1 MNTKNFRSGFT
12 LVEMLV
18 VIGIIAVLTAATIG
32 GYSKITATAEKTKC
46 RELVSNTAVALTS
59 YYQRNGA
66 WPRILLKE
74 GKSDGELTEETAFP
88 LKDYMSLNADTDTN
102 KLKGLDQFGI
112 VTPWATEVIKR
123 RGSKAALTDKVPS
136 GGTIKDHI
144 LHYALD
150 LDGDGIIENA
160 SIGGENLS
168 VRATAIVWCC
178 GKDGVMET
186 YTRGL
191 RKDDIYSWTKG
202 QTQDVK

>member
-1 MNTKNFRSGFT
+1 MKKAFT

-46 RELVSNTAVALTS
+46 RELVSNVAIAMTT
-59 YYQRNGA
+59 YFQRNGA
-66 WPRILLKE
+66 WPSILVKN
-74 GKSDGELTEETAFP
+74 GKTDGELDENVAYA
-88 LKDYMSLNADTDTN
+88 LKDYISLNADTN
-102 KLKGLDQFGI
+102 AQKLKGLDKFGI

-123 RGSKAALTDKVPS
+123 RGSSAAVTDKVPS
-136 GGTIKDHI
+136 GGSIKDHI
-144 LHYALD
+144 LHYAID

-160 SIGGENLS
+160 SVGGEGVS

-178 GKDGVMET
+178 GKDGIIEA

-191 RKDDIYSWTKG
+191 RKDDIHSWTKG

>member
-1 MNTKNFRSGFT
+1 MKKAFT

-46 RELVSNTAVALTS
+46 RELVSNVAIAMTT
-59 YYQRNGA
+59 YFQRNGA
-66 WPRILLKE
+66 WPSILVKN
-74 GKSDGELTEETAFP
+74 GKTDGELDENVAYA
-88 LKDYMSLNADTDTN
+88 LKDYISLNADTN
-102 KLKGLDQFGI
+102 AQKLKGLDKFGI

-123 RGSKAALTDKVPS
+123 RGSSAAVTDKVPS
-136 GGTIKDHI
+136 GGLIKDHI
-144 LHYALD
+144 LHYAID

-160 SIGGENLS
+160 SVGGESVS

-178 GKDGVMET
+178 GKDGIIEA

-191 RKDDIYSWTKG
+191 RKDDIHSWTKG

>member
-1 MNTKNFRSGFT
+1 MKKGFT

-46 RELVSNTAVALTS
+46 RELVSNVAIAMTT
-59 YYQRNGA
+59 YFQRNGA
-66 WPRILLKE
+66 WPSILVKN
-74 GKSDGELTEETAFP
+74 GKTDGELDENVAYA
-88 LKDYMSLNADTDTN
+88 LKDYISLNADTN
-102 KLKGLDQFGI
+102 AQKLKGLDKFGI

-123 RGSKAALTDKVPS
+123 RGSSAAVTDKVPS
-136 GGTIKDHI
+136 GGSIKDHI
-144 LHYALD
+144 LHYAID

-160 SIGGENLS
+160 SVGGESVS

-178 GKDGVMET
+178 GKDGVIEA

-191 RKDDIYSWTKG
+191 RKDDIHSWTKG

>member
-1 MNTKNFRSGFT
+1 MKKAFT

-46 RELVSNTAVALTS
+46 RELVSNVAIAMTT
-59 YYQRNGA
+59 YFQRNGA
-66 WPRILLKE
+66 WPSILVKN
-74 GKSDGELTEETAFP
+74 GKTDGELDENVAYA
-88 LKDYMSLNADTDTN
+88 LKDYISLNADTN
-102 KLKGLDQFGI
+102 AQKLKGLDKFGI

-123 RGSKAALTDKVPS
+123 RGSSAAVTDKVPS
-136 GGTIKDHI
+136 GGSIKDHI
-144 LHYALD
+144 LHYAID

-160 SIGGENLS
+160 SVGGESVS

-178 GKDGVMET
+178 GKDGVIEA

-191 RKDDIYSWTKG
+191 RKDDIHSWTKG

>member
-1 MNTKNFRSGFT
+1 MKKAFT

-46 RELVSNTAVALTS
+46 RELVSNVAIAMTT
-59 YYQRNGA
+59 YFQRNGA
-66 WPRILLKE
+66 WPSILVKN
-74 GKSDGELTEETAFP
+74 GKTDGELDENVAYA
-88 LKDYMSLNADTDTN
+88 LKDYISLNTDTN
-102 KLKGLDQFGI
+102 AQKLKGLDKFGI

-123 RGSKAALTDKVPS
+123 RGSSAAVTDKVPS
-136 GGTIKDHI
+136 GGSIKDHI
-144 LHYALD
+144 LHYAID

-160 SIGGENLS
+160 SVGGESVS

-178 GKDGVMET
+178 GKDGIIEA

-191 RKDDIYSWTKG
+191 RKDDIHSWTKG

>member
-1 MNTKNFRSGFT
+1 MKKAFT

-46 RELVSNTAVALTS
+46 RELVSNVAIAMTT
-59 YYQRNGA
+59 YFQRNGA
-66 WPRILLKE
+66 WPSILVKN
-74 GKSDGELTEETAFP
+74 GKTDGELDENVAYA
-88 LKDYMSLNADTDTN
+88 LKDYISLNADTN
-102 KLKGLDQFGI
+102 AQKLKGLDKFGI

-123 RGSKAALTDKVPS
+123 RGSSAAVTDKVPS
-136 GGTIKDHI
+136 GGSIKDHI
-144 LHYALD
+144 LHYAID

-160 SIGGENLS
+160 SVGGESVS

-178 GKDGVMET
+178 GKDGIIEA

-191 RKDDIYSWTKG
+191 RKDDIHSWTKG